1 MLQGIMQFISTVISI
16 YMLIIFVRIVLSW
29 FSGGDYGRVMDVLR
43 SITDPYLN
51 IFRGSRWTRIG
62 YMDFSP
68 VVAIIAL
75 SIVSNIAS
83 RIAFAGSIS
92 VGIVLAMTVEAL
104 ASAISFFM
112 VLFMILAGI
121 RVVASFFNVDTA
133 GRFWLALDEI
143 LRPVAARLS
152 DRLTAHREVGYRNE
166 LFIFLGVLAIVLIL
180 GNIGI
185 DYLALGLQRLPF

>member
-1 MLQGIMQFISTVISI
+1 MLQGIMEFISVAISI

-43 SITDPYLN
+43 SVTDPYLN

-75 SIVSNIAS
+75 SIVSNVAS
-83 RIAFAGSIS
+83 QISYAGTIS
-92 VGIVLAMTVEAL
+92 VGIVLAMTVQAL
-104 ASAISFFM
+104 ASAISFFIG
-112 VLFMILAGI
+112 LFMILSGI
-121 RVVASFFNVDTA
+121 RLVATFLAVDTT

-143 LRPVAARLS
+143 LRPLAARLS
-152 DRLTAHREVGYRNE
+152 DRLTRHREIGYRNE
-166 LFIFLGVLAIVLIL
+166 LFIFIGVLAVVLIL
-180 GNIGI
+180 GNIGVGF
-185 DYLALGLQRLPF
+185 LTLGLQRLPF